1 MPDVISSFVSLDAIL
16 ALPWHVGVP
25 GLLAIALLVLSAFW
39 SALALRPVKAIP
51 RLILA
56 FAVAAILSN
65 GGEAIARL
73 IDGGTPGA

>member
-1 MPDVISSFVSLDAIL
+1 MPDLTSVVSLDAIL
-16 ALPWHVGVP
+16 ALPWFVGIP

-39 SALALRPVKAIP
+39 SALALRPVRAIA

-56 FAVAAILSN
+56 FIVAAILSN

-73 IDGGTPGA
+73 IGGGTPGA